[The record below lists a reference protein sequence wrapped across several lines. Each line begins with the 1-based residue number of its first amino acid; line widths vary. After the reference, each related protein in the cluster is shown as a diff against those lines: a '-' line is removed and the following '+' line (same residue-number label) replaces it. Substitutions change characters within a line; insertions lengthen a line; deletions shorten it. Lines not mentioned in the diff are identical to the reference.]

1 MQKKKDKKQ
10 IIVLVCLIFL
20 IMAISPIFNKLI
32 YAVSYNGDFTRLH
45 ARNQITGVQPGKNV
59 SEESK
64 RYATIR
70 NELFK
75 FFSEGENRKILESQA
90 NNVLY
95 KETNDST
102 QPDQKIDP
110 EKSAFNPDDIEK
122 KYMVRD
128 GKMYDPRGM
137 EKIENANVVGYNLDD
152 LNNDAGVFCIERN
165 ILIADTIG
173 NSKESLMHAIQDRYG
188 YTDMNAEDVA
198 NRIMLSTKDASE
210 GSRETKEFTLGS
222 LNPNVTTEAAIKEQL
237 ENMGIKEPEYT
248 HEEMVEVVD
257 FERVPVYYIDKNGN
271 KRLSFI
277 KNDKGEWE
285 VETEYKEIKRKEKR
299 IVPDS
304 PEVKAK
310 KKKEYLDSVKEAVKI
325 IKEKYEDVA
334 PIEPK
339 IRNEAMDQFP
349 NDRRFDDA
357 GMMSES
363 RTFQTANTEMAYS
376 PENFAL
382 MFYVSSFAQRNPTE
396 SKFIIPDHNK
406 GEYLKGYPYAI
417 QSAIWTDTDVE
428 ETGHGTADMKS
439 SEIAYGKVTYGA
451 GQDFRRYWNKMIAF
465 QNTHPTIERKRQ
477 KFIPGKILKTIPVNK
492 NDELPEPTKQPRTIN
507 ISNPEL
513 KYEPRVLGPDGTDAD
528 EDLEKATKVH
538 FDATRQK
545 WLIGPFKLD
554 YVLDGTKRN
563 TQTNKVDEK
572 YSYFSAL
579 TDVSLK
585 GIYSDGSTNYK
596 VKYDDGYEYN
606 GLPSNEEKN
615 KEYEELQKLKREYET
630 AQKRAD
636 ILFGYKVENGFI
648 EPANDSHDMRSR
660 FAYAKRN
667 LIEVKNKFENIL
679 KAKDSVKNEETD
691 CLNLIISSIEAFN
704 IQEQTLKNGAF
715 LGKLISDEYV
725 YDLKGKYDANE
736 MVRLMK
742 MFDKVSYYAR
752 FELSRLGYPEL
763 ADEYANNTRNFL
775 PEQPDPN
782 GKIKVKHSDGTEE
795 ITTLKPDGVAK
806 IRLMNQIWGGGDFS
820 IENVEI
826 LKDVYYKPKIRY
838 LNKLEK
844 YKNYY
849 VYGEHPNYAEED
861 QQYKNYILSLNSFLS
876 SYQDSIA
883 SKYWR
888 VNVNM
893 NFGPK
898 VGGSYKKAK
907 VKPKDE
913 GQNVRVTK
921 ENEKNIKDK
930 ELGLQ
935 DVKGWRLKI
944 GREKD
949 GIVNGNQKIADY
961 PGMEGLPAPNES
973 FYFEIDYDPALK
985 QISKARFTFHYLK
998 ANGIRRT
1005 YDSKAVVKN
1014 NVRIVRKMD
1023 FLDPESIANGL
1034 NPARGISTRIEIQSE
1049 DREHKTQRLIS
1060 VVAIRWLEKCELE
1073 LYFEP
1078 PENKKYPMFNLV
1090 FPIGGRVWKD
1100 NPDDTKKHVGFDYI
1114 NPKGSKQDE
1123 PKKDIPV
1130 HVFRNFVKIDQ
1141 DGLPIE
1147 IINRQYARLYNP
1159 ENNEEVDGIHKI
1171 FTKEDGSWGP
1181 YDIHDIGFNK
1191 DEINKMG
1198 GKIDS
1203 KNYAITFDVRYD
1215 YDGLMYEPVLPFQ
1228 KKDDN
1233 QTSMTTEEVKNRI
1246 KGLVGTNAPEKGLY
1260 NDSSWAFENA
1270 LVRERFNNVNATIT
1284 GKDPMKEDGNT
1295 TGRTKPSVTTDDQ
1308 PIDKLVNM
1316 DGRDIYYEMDKD
1328 TVQEPSNVAKV
1339 RRVNSRYK
1347 EVNPKD
1353 FYKDGKASDEILD
1366 HLMNATLLDLHVRIP
1381 AKERILNDETK
1392 VSKVIP
1398 AKFGDAKGTYYA
1410 VNEYMLNLNLGIKKR
1425 QPVNLGITKDLQNA
1439 LVTVNKKAYNYIYS
1453 DLYTDYLTQEE
1464 KKAGEGTSIDIPLA
1478 KERDEKKI
1486 QQALDIYKTDYIYRT
1501 TMYNS
1506 NEDLFKALNKEVEE
1520 ERQKDKLDP
1529 PRANRDGVPNGDH
1542 DDTRQLDVFITYKMR
1557 MYNDSSMDAV
1567 LVSGIDDYH
1576 SNKMQLVDK
1585 EIKKSIEIDPK
1596 ASVEKKADKE
1606 KKTNVDLERK
1616 DIQIPMP
1623 RYKKIGNISGNSA
1636 DIVNEKEVPEINGK
1650 DVKALQSYNI
1660 EPNGNY
1666 HFKSSMQI
1674 PESLEAE
1681 RHRGERAKED
1691 IVLNPYEVVDIYT
1704 TYRVKNL
1711 TELIDRP
1718 EKEQESLG
1726 ELKDNPSLIRLSDSL
1741 RLGELANI
1749 CEITEFT
1756 SYDCLTGK
1764 VSAKYDVNSAPD
1776 NVDLKDID
1784 NENTILTFEDDTDN
1798 APTINL
1804 RIPKEE
1810 PKERTLEGIVW
1821 EDKRTVNNRGIT
1833 TGDGI
1838 FKKDDEKGI
1847 AKMPLTLE
1855 ERVSLRKSNE
1865 MVLNNPNLT
1874 FKPGE
1879 ETTEVGH
1886 IAYIDVPF
1894 IWPNDIRQ
1902 NNIEIDL
1909 KGLTKFES
1917 NIETGED
1924 GSYKYEGIPAGNF
1937 AVRMD
1942 YTSPN
1947 KEARTAIFND
1957 GRAQG
1962 INSVAVMHKLK
1973 ESGFT
1978 QDIKPEDLIQTVNYE
1993 EDKRDIKYYNGADFK
2008 STMFYSTG
2016 GTPTGSEGEARPKEE
2031 GDIDNLNKTWISKDK
2046 DKLPINSYLRD
2057 DEIRRIEV
2065 TDNFDTFKNANVQLL
2080 DIFRRKPSMIMADTE
2095 DPSQNSLA
2103 GAKANE
2109 EEKLKIAHKM
2119 STMRA
2124 TTPKLNYSV
2133 EYYEKFGDDAK
2144 NKEGNSIMSEYKD
2157 LYAVDGNYKE
2167 VDKPEVKLD
2176 YGIKNINMGIVE
2188 RPKTK
2193 LVMQKEIENIKLTTT
2208 DGDVKIDA
2216 KYNVKANV
2224 EFDKSNERKNVYGET
2239 IEPETKITL
2248 SRELDEAHS
2257 TGSDYLLSLDRST
2270 HPNGVIGESYED
2282 KKAMANGTFDEK
2294 PRSGFRY
2301 INIDEALMQDS
2312 TVNITYGIYAFNA
2325 GEKDLEFKIRDENGR
2340 LLPELATEESR
2351 NKLQESTYREGP
2363 DMGLGILNHTAYP
2376 DEFGIGRYI
2385 GRAYYTIS
2393 DNDATE
2399 GNIAGAQGEKQHG
2412 KEIPTEEIS
2421 KSEVREI
2428 IDLVDNSAIV
2438 NVAEEKN
2445 KDWIPADKKDLIGIV
2460 QNVNEKNYDKAEYT
2474 DINGTDY
2481 ITDLNKITTVGAN
2494 NIPANSKET
2503 LGKVKRANAPEGKEK
2518 DANIKTNVY
2527 LIKEYSKKLVPI
2539 AYMSNN
2545 YEPLELDLTELSKD
2559 PENAE
2564 IAKYIKKWQIEVQ
2577 RTISSQA
2584 NKDDLGFENIIE
2596 LAGYHNGNGSRD
2608 NDTPGNLTPQLD
2620 KAYENGGGVFP
2631 GHETTEHS
2639 ESDKEVEDPNDPITS
2654 GQIPPQER
2662 TYAVATRE
2670 HDSGSTELV
2679 TLSPPT
2685 GLGQKDKARKQALI
2699 ITIITGA
2706 MVVAILTQGIS
2717 GNSKKPG
2724 RNKQ

>member
-10 IIVLVCLIFL
+10 IIVLVSLIFL
-20 IMAISPIFNKLI
+20 IMAISPVFNKLI
-32 YAVSYNGDFTRLH
+32 YAVSYNGDFTRLY

-59 SEESK
+59 SEETK

-110 EKSAFNPDDIEK
+110 NKNAFNPDDIAS
-122 KYMVRD
+122 KYMVNE
-128 GKMYDPRGM
+128 GKLYDPRGM
-137 EKIENANVVGYNLDD
+137 EKIDNAKIVGYNEKD
-152 LNNDAGVFCIERN
+152 LFADAGVFCIERN
-165 ILIADTIG
+165 VLLPATIG
-173 NSKESLMHAIQDRYG
+173 NSKESLIHAIQDSYG

-198 NRIMLSTKDASE
+198 NRIMLSAKDATQ
-210 GSRETKEFTLGS
+210 GDRNDKEFTLGS
-222 LNPNVTTEAAIKEQL
+222 YGTYGTEADIKNKL
-237 ENMGIKEPEYT
+237 EEMGIKEPEYS
-248 HEEMVEVVD
+248 HKEEVTVVEQKGK
-257 FERVPVYYIDKNGN
+257 PVYYIEKNGN
-271 KRLSFI
+271 KTPKLVQ
-277 KNDKGEWE
+277 NELGQW
-285 VETEYKEIKRKEKR
+285 VELIGTEDRVYIEEITVE
-299 IVPDS
+299 DS
-304 PEVKAK
+304 AEVKK
-310 KKKEYLDSVKEAVKI
+310 QKKKEYADAVKEGVKR
-325 IKEKYEDVA
+325 IKEEFEA
-334 PIEPK
+334 GGSITPK
-339 IRNEAMDQFP
+339 IHNDAMDRFP
-349 NDRRFDDA
+349 EDRSLDNA
-357 GMMSES
+357 GMQSEA
-363 RTFQTANTEMAYS
+363 RTYITGNTEMAFT

-382 MFYVSSFAQRNPTE
+382 MFYVSSFAQRKQNE
-396 SKFIIPDHNK
+396 SKYQIPDHYI
-406 GEYLKGYPYAI
+406 GETSKNAENGI
-417 QSAIWTDTDVE
+417 QAAIWMDPDLDKI
-428 ETGHGTADMKS
+428 GNGLH
-439 SEIAYGKVTYGA
+439 IASVVSYGKNTYSA
-451 GQDFRRYWNKMIAF
+451 GQDFKRYWYKMLEF
-465 QNTHPTIERKRQ
+465 QNSHPSIERKRQ
-477 KFIPGKILKTIPVNK
+477 KFFGPPIRPFIVVNK
-492 NDELPEPTKQPRTIN
+492 NDELPEPTKQPRTIK
-507 ISNPEL
+507 ITNPEI

-545 WLIGPFKLD
+545 WLVGPFKLD
-554 YVLDGTKRN
+554 YIMDGTKYN
-563 TQTNKVDEK
+563 TETNKKDAK

-596 VKYDDGYEYN
+596 VKYEDAFEHA
-606 GLPSNEEKN
+606 GLPQDSK
-615 KEYEELQKLKREYET
+615 KAKDYEELEKLKREYEV

-636 ILFGYKVENGFI
+636 ILFGYKVVDGFI
-648 EPANDSHDMRSR
+648 EPANDSYDKKSR

-667 LIEVKNKFENIL
+667 LIEAKEEFEEAL
-679 KAKDSVKNEETD
+679 KAKDKVTNAETD
-691 CLNLIISSIEAFN
+691 CLNLLIQSIEAFN
-704 IQEQTLKNGAF
+704 IQEQALKTGIFAGS
-715 LGKLISDEYV
+715 LLSDEYEYEIKNYNPSEMLRLCKM
-725 YDLKGKYDANE
+725 YDKISYYTKQKLYELGYGKIGGKYGD
-736 MVRLMK
+736 
-742 MFDKVSYYAR
+742 
-752 FELSRLGYPEL
+752 
-763 ADEYANNTRNFL
+763 NTRSFL

-782 GKIKVKHSDGTEE
+782 GKIRVRHSDGTEE
-795 ITTLKPDGVAK
+795 ITTLKPQGGK
-806 IRLMNQIWGGGDFS
+806 QRIRLMNQIWGGGDFDL
-820 IENVEI
+820 ENVYIMDE
-826 LKDVYYKPKIRY
+826 VYYQPKIRY
-838 LNKLEK
+838 LKKLQEFK
-844 YKNYY
+844 
-849 VYGEHPNYAEED
+849 GEHLYKQKEFSNYTKED
-861 QQYKNYILSLNSFLS
+861 KEYREYILALNTFLS
-876 SYQDSIA
+876 NYQNSIA
-883 SKYWR
+883 NNYWA
-888 VNVNM
+888 VNVQLD
-893 NFGPK
+893 FGP
-898 VGGSYKKAK
+898 VTYQPTNKAK
-907 VKPKDE
+907 SDLKNE
-913 GQNVRVTK
+913 GQNVRVTR
-921 ENEKNIKDK
+921 ENEKNISDK

-944 GREKD
+944 GREKN
-949 GIVNGNQKIADY
+949 GLVNGNQKIADY
-961 PGMEGLPAPNES
+961 PGMEGLPAPNEP

-985 QISKARFTFHYLK
+985 QISKARFTFHYMK
-998 ANGIRRT
+998 ANGYRRT
-1005 YDSKAVVKN
+1005 YDSKAIIKN
-1014 NVRIVRKMD
+1014 NVTITRKLD
-1023 FLDPESIANGL
+1023 FLDPESIMNGL
-1034 NPARGISTRIEIQSE
+1034 DPARGITTRIEVKS
-1049 DREHKTQRLIS
+1049 DDHEHTTQRLIS
-1060 VVAIRWLEKCELE
+1060 VVSIRWLEKCELE

-1090 FPIGGRVWKD
+1090 FPIGGRVWRD

-1130 HVFRNFVKIDQ
+1130 HVFRNFVKIDK

-1147 IINRQYARLYNP
+1147 ILNRQYARLYDP
-1159 ENNEEVDGIHKI
+1159 ESNEEVDGIHKI

-1270 LVRERFNNVNATIT
+1270 LVRERFNNVNATMT

-1295 TGRTKPSVTTDDQ
+1295 TGRTKPSVTPDDQ
-1308 PIDKLVNM
+1308 PIDKMVNM

-1520 ERQKDKLDP
+1520 EKQKDKLDA

-1718 EKEQESLG
+1718 EKEKESLG

-1947 KEARTAIFND
+1947 KESRTAIFND

-2016 GTPTGSEGEARPKEE
+2016 GTPTGAEGEARPKEE

-2167 VDKPEVKLD
+2167 VNKPEVKLD

-2248 SRELDEAHS
+2248 SRELDETHS

-2282 KKAMANGTFDEK
+2282 KKAMADGTFDEK
-2294 PRSGFRY
+2294 PRTGFRY

-2340 LLPELATEESR
+2340 LLPELATEELR

-2376 DEFGIGRYI
+2376 DEFGIGKYI

-2412 KEIPTEEIS
+2412 KEIPTEEIA

-2494 NIPANSKET
+2494 NIPAHSKET

-2706 MVVAILTQGIS
+2706 MVVTILTQGIS
-2717 GNSKKPG
+2717 GNSKKPR

>member
-10 IIVLVCLIFL
+10 IIALVSLVFL
-20 IMAISPIFNKLI
+20 IMAMSPLFNKFI
-32 YAVSYNGDFTRLH
+32 YAVSYNGDFTRLY
-45 ARNQITGVQPGKNV
+45 ARNQITGVQPGKNI
-59 SEESK
+59 SEETK
-64 RYATIR
+64 RYGTIK

-75 FFSEGENRKILESQA
+75 FFSEGENTKILESQA
-90 NNVLY
+90 NNVLF
-95 KETNDST
+95 KETNDAK
-102 QPDQKIDP
+102 QPDQEIDP
-110 EKSAFNPDDIEK
+110 KKSALAPDDIDAK
-122 KYMVRD
+122 HMVNE
-128 GKMYDPRGM
+128 GKIYDPRGM
-137 EKIENANVVGYNLDD
+137 EKIENANIVGYNVHD
-152 LNNDAGVFCIERN
+152 LNADAGVFCIEKSVR
-165 ILIADTIG
+165 LPDAIG
-173 NSKESLMHAIQDRYG
+173 NSKEALMHAIQDSYG
-188 YTDMNAEDVA
+188 YTDGNVEDIA
-198 NRIMLSTKDASE
+198 NRVSLHAKDAAE
-210 GSRETKEFTLGS
+210 GSRGTNEFTTAGQKA
-222 LNPNVTTEAAIKEQL
+222 VYTEAEIKRKL
-237 ENMGIKEPEYT
+237 EDDGIKEPKYT
-248 HEEMVEVVD
+248 HMELVEKTKSYREPKMEFKNGEWHYV
-257 FERVPVYYIDKNGN
+257 RDKNGD
-271 KRLSFI
+271 I
-277 KNDKGEWE
+277 
-285 VETEYKEIKRKEKR
+285 VYETKTYTYNVLEE
-299 IVPDS
+299 VPDS
-304 PEVKAK
+304 PEVKKIK
-310 KKKEYLDSVKEAVKI
+310 KQKYIEEVAAAVKKMRENEEYTTTPI
-325 IKEKYEDVA
+325 IKNSAKDYF
-334 PIEPK
+334 P
-339 IRNEAMDQFP
+339 MDRSLD
-349 NDRRFDDA
+349 NA
-357 GMMSES
+357 GMESES
-363 RTFQTANTEMAYS
+363 KVFITGNVEMAVT

-382 MFYVSSFAQRNPTE
+382 MFYASSFGQRKQNESKYTIPSHYIGETAVKTPTE
-396 SKFIIPDHNK
+396 F
-406 GEYLKGYPYAI
+406 GI
-417 QSAIWTDTDVE
+417 QNAIWMDPEIE
-428 ETGHGTADMKS
+428 ETKAGRQHMTPGQIANGT
-439 SEIAYGKVTYGA
+439 VTYNA
-451 GQDFRRYWNKMIAF
+451 GHDFKRYWQRMLEF
-465 QNTHPTIERKRQ
+465 QDSHKPIERKRQ
-477 KFIPGKILKTIPVNK
+477 KFFPPKPMPFLTVTK
-492 NDELPEPTKQPRTIN
+492 NEQLPEPTKQPRQLKIR
-507 ISNPEL
+507 NPEL
-513 KYEPRVLGPDGTDAD
+513 KYEPRVLGPDGTDSD

-554 YVLDGTKRN
+554 YVVDGTKNN
-563 TQTNKVDEK
+563 TENNKQEDK
-572 YSYFSAL
+572 YKYFSAL

-585 GIYSDGSTNYK
+585 GTYSDGSKNYRQK
-596 VKYDDGYEYN
+596 FEDAFEYN
-606 GLPSNEEKN
+606 GQPQDEHQRKLFEQMEKYK
-615 KEYEELQKLKREYET
+615 KEYEVAKKR
-630 AQKRAD
+630 RD
-636 ILFGYKVENGFI
+636 ILFGYEYKDGYI
-648 EPANDSHDMRSR
+648 EPANNANDPRSK
-660 FAYAKRN
+660 FAFARRN
-667 LIEVKNKFENIL
+667 IIEVKEEFERRL
-679 KAKDSVKNEETD
+679 KKKEMVKNEEQE
-691 CLNLIISSIEAFN
+691 CLDLIISTLEAFN
-704 IQEQTLKNGAF
+704 IQEDNLKRAVY
-715 LGKLISDEYV
+715 LGVMFSDEYMYKEV
-725 YDLKGKYDANE
+725 
-736 MVRLMK
+736 
-742 MFDKVSYYAR
+742 AR
-752 FELSRLGYPEL
+752 
-763 ADEYANNTRNFL
+763 
-775 PEQPDPN
+775 DPN
-782 GKIKVKHSDGTEE
+782 NSIKLLRAYNKLSEVVYKKLSELGHNDLAEQFNTNSRQLNTPEPSPSDRIRVKHSDGTVEE
-795 ITTLKPDGVAK
+795 TTLGGDGLTIK
-806 IRLMNQIWGGGDFS
+806 MLDPIWGGGHDGS
-820 IENVEI
+820 N
-826 LKDVYYKPKIRY
+826 LLLTKLYYNPATMY
-838 LNKLEK
+838 FALLQM
-844 YKNYY
+844 YKEQY
-849 VYGEHPNYAEED
+849 VYEQQPNYKEED
-861 QQYKNYILSLNSFLS
+861 EGYKEYILSLNNFLS
-876 SYQDSIA
+876 SHQRSVA
-883 SKYWR
+883 NKYWKLDFKLNFVPR
-888 VNVNM
+888 TFNRKSRRASSQVKEGAENV
-893 NFGPK
+893 K
-898 VGGSYKKAK
+898 
-907 VKPKDE
+907 
-913 GQNVRVTK
+913 VTK
-921 ENEKNIKDK
+921 ENEKNMKDRDA
-930 ELGLQ
+930 GLQ
-935 DVKGWRLKI
+935 DVKGWRFKI
-944 GREKD
+944 ARDKNGM
-949 GIVNGNQKIADY
+949 VNGNQKIDDY
-961 PGMEGLPAPNES
+961 PGLKDLPAPNEQ

-985 QISKARFTFHYLK
+985 AINKARFTFHYMK
-998 ANGIRRT
+998 ANGYRRT
-1005 YDSKAVVKN
+1005 YDSYSVIKN
-1014 NVRIVRKMD
+1014 NVRITHKMD
-1023 FLDPESIANGL
+1023 FLDAESIANGA
-1034 NPARGISTRIEIQSE
+1034 NPARGISTRIEIKSDDVE
-1049 DREHKTQRLIS
+1049 NKTQRLITA
-1060 VVAIRWLEKCELE
+1060 VAIRWLEKCELE

-1078 PENKKYPMFNLV
+1078 LQTEKLPLFNLV

-1114 NPKGSKQDE
+1114 NPKGNKQDE

-1130 HVFRNFVKIDQ
+1130 HVFRNFVKLDQ

-1147 IINRQYARLYNP
+1147 ILNRQYARLYDP
-1159 ENNEEVDGIHKI
+1159 ESNEEVDAIHKI
-1171 FTKEDGSWGP
+1171 FTREDGTWGP

-1191 DEINKMG
+1191 QELEKMG
-1198 GKIDS
+1198 GKPDA

-1233 QTSMTTEEVKNRI
+1233 QEGMTTEEIKNRI

-1270 LVRERFNNVNATIT
+1270 LVRDRFNSVNATIT
-1284 GKDPMKEDGNT
+1284 GKDPLKEDGNT
-1295 TGRTKPSVTTDDQ
+1295 TGRTKPAVTPDDQ
-1308 PIDKLVNM
+1308 PIDDKVNM
-1316 DGRDIYYEMDKD
+1316 DGRDIHYELDKE
-1328 TVQEPSNVAKV
+1328 TIQEPSTVAKV

-1353 FYKDGKASDEILD
+1353 LFKDGKVSDDALNQ
-1366 HLMNATLLDLHVRIP
+1366 LMNATLLDLHVRIP
-1381 AKERILNDETK
+1381 AKDRILNDEAK

-1398 AKFGDAKGTYYA
+1398 AKFGDAQGTFYS

-1464 KKAGEGTSIDIPLA
+1464 KKAGEGTTIDIPA
-1478 KERDEKKI
+1478 ARERDDKKI

-1506 NEDLFKALNKEVEE
+1506 NEDLYKALNKEVEE
-1520 ERQKDKLDP
+1520 EKAKDKLDA

-1542 DDTRQLDVFITYKMR
+1542 DDTRQLDIFITYKMR
-1557 MYNDSSMDAV
+1557 MYNDSALDAV

-1576 SNKMQLVDK
+1576 TNKMQLVDK
-1585 EIKKSIEIDPK
+1585 EIKKSVEVDPK
-1596 ASVEKKADKE
+1596 VDVEKQADKE
-1606 KKTNVDLERK
+1606 KRSNVDLERK

-1623 RYKKIGNISGNSA
+1623 RYKKSGDMSGDGK
-1636 DIVNEKEVPEINGK
+1636 DIVNEREVPEIDGK

-1666 HFKSSMQI
+1666 HFKSSMKI

-1711 TELIDRP
+1711 TELTDRP
-1718 EKEQESLG
+1718 EKEKESLG
-1726 ELKDNPSLIRLSDSL
+1726 ELNGNPSLIRLSDSL

-1756 SYDCLTGK
+1756 AYDCFTGK
-1764 VSAKYDVNSAPD
+1764 ASAKYDVNSAPD

-1784 NENTILTFEDDTDN
+1784 NEDTILTFEDDTDN

-1804 RIPKEE
+1804 RIPKDQE
-1810 PKERTLEGIVW
+1810 KIRTLDGMVW

-1838 FKKDDEKGI
+1838 FKEGDEKGI

-1855 ERVSLRKSNE
+1855 ERVSLRKDNE

-1879 ETTEVGH
+1879 DATQVGH

-1924 GSYKYEGIPAGNF
+1924 GRYKYEGIPAGNF

-1947 KEARTAIFND
+1947 KETRTAIFND
-1957 GRAQG
+1957 GRSQG
-1962 INSVAVMHKLK
+1962 INSINVMHKLK
-1973 ESGFT
+1973 EMGLN
-1978 QDIKPEDLIQTVNYE
+1978 QDIKRDDLIETVNYE
-1993 EDKRDIKYYNGADFK
+1993 EDKRNIKYYNGADFK

-2016 GTPTGSEGEARPKEE
+2016 GTPTGNDGQASPKEE
-2031 GDIDNLNKTWISKDK
+2031 GDIDNLNKTWITKNKDN
-2046 DKLPINSYLRD
+2046 LPINSYLRD
-2057 DEIRRIEV
+2057 DEMRRIEV
-2065 TDNFDTFKNANVQLL
+2065 TDNFDTFKNSNVQLL

-2095 DPSQNSLA
+2095 NPDQNSLA

-2144 NKEGNSIMSEYKD
+2144 NKEGNSIMAEYKD
-2157 LYAVDGNYKE
+2157 LYAVEGNYKE
-2167 VDKPEVKLD
+2167 ANKPEIKLD
-2176 YGIKNINMGIVE
+2176 YEIKNINMGIVE

-2208 DGDVKIDA
+2208 DGDIKIDA
-2216 KYNVKANV
+2216 KYKVKANV
-2224 EFDKSNERKNVYGET
+2224 EFDKNKERKNVYGET

-2257 TGSDYLLSLDRST
+2257 TGADYLLSLDRST

-2282 KKAMANGTFDEK
+2282 KKAMADGTFDEK
-2294 PRSGFRY
+2294 PRTGFRY

-2325 GEKDLEFKIRDENGR
+2325 GEKDLEFKIRDENGK
-2340 LLPELATEESR
+2340 LLPEIESEEAR
-2351 NKLQESTYREGP
+2351 NKMQESMYREGP

-2376 DEFGIGRYI
+2376 DRLGIGRYV

-2393 DNDATE
+2393 DNDATG
-2399 GNIAGAQGEKQHG
+2399 GNISGAQGERLHG
-2412 KEIPTEEIS
+2412 KEIPTEEIA

-2474 DINGTDY
+2474 DLNGTDY
-2481 ITDLNKITTVGAN
+2481 ITDLSNIRTIGAN
-2494 NIPANSKET
+2494 NLPANSNEIT
-2503 LGKVKRANAPEGKEK
+2503 GKVKRANAPEDGKK

-2527 LIKEYSKKLVPI
+2527 LLKEYSKKLSPI
-2539 AYMSNN
+2539 SYMSND
-2545 YEPLELDLTELSKD
+2545 YQPLELDLTELSKD
-2559 PENAE
+2559 PDNAE
-2564 IAKYIKKWQIEVQ
+2564 TAKYIKKWQIEIQ

-2596 LAGYHNGNGSRD
+2596 LAGYHNTNGIRD

-2620 KAYENGGGVFP
+2620 KAYEHGGGVFP
-2631 GHETTEHS
+2631 GHDTKEHS

-2654 GQIPPQER
+2654 GEIPPQER

-2685 GLGQKDKARKQALI
+2685 GLGQKDRARKQAVI

-2717 GNSKKPG
+2717 GNSKKFR
-2724 RNKQ
+2724 RNRQ